1 MSYYPLRDS
10 SNMRFPIAV
19 AKCGV
24 RSALRSFLR
33 HADVSFVAILAVSE
47 VGDLPFY
54 EQAAGELLEAGKTTD
69 MFGDDLVLVT
79 SIVDFDTMEAKPNV
93 FHKFRNAT
101 RIVLFVPSL
110 DDLPQ
115 KLKVIADHVVT
126 IAPPTVDHHLA
137 AARSI
142 GLSGMTTNHAE
153 FLAGLPLATIRLAFH
168 KGRPLLSSIR
178 RLKRQAADKKP
189 ADTAQTSKPALTLED
204 MHGYGHAKDW
214 GLQLAQDIDAWR
226 RGVITWEDV
235 DRGALIYGPPGC
247 GKTVFA
253 KALAGSCSVE
263 LVVASAGRWQ
273 AKGHLGDYLKA
284 MRSSFDEAKRKSPSI
299 LFIDEFDSMG
309 SRAQAID
316 TDNHDYKRQAINAL
330 LECLDPSEGREG
342 VIVIGATNDPNAIDP
357 ALLRSGRL
365 ETIIEIPLPDDLARV
380 AILRQHLRGHEIEG
394 DLTAFASASR
404 GWTGADIEKLA
415 RDARRLCRRRG
426 VPMSETA
433 LMSVLPAR
441 RALSVTEMRR
451 MAVHEAGHALL
462 CVLLSTDILSYVYI
476 ERDIAK
482 HAASNVLGHACLIP
496 CDPVVRTIDL
506 YHDRMAMLLGGIAAE
521 TVVFGSHADGAG
533 GGATSDLAL
542 ASDQATMLERYFGL
556 GDSLS
561 VELGKGQRPLED
573 LRARDGELRR
583 LVEARL
589 RTQFERA
596 RSILTDHRT
605 QLDDLAHL
613 LVTKGRVEGDD
624 VREMVRPVTS
634 DPASVVH

>member
-1 MSYYPLRDS
+1 MTYSPTRTS
-10 SNMRFPIAV
+10 SSMMLPVAV
-19 AKCGV
+19 AKCGI
-24 RSALRSFLR
+24 RSALRTFLR
-33 HADVSFVAILAVSE
+33 HSDVSFAAIVALPDIDAF
-47 VGDLPFY
+47 PFY
-54 EQAAGELLEAGKTTD
+54 ESAAGELLDTGQFVD
-69 MFGDDLVLVT
+69 PFGENHVLVT
-79 SIVDFDTMEAKPNV
+79 TVRDFGTLDTTPNV
-93 FHKFRNAT
+93 FHRFKNAT
-101 RIVLFVPSL
+101 RIVIFVPSL
-110 DDLPQ
+110 DNLPQ
-115 KLKVIADHVVT
+115 KLAVIADHVFT
-126 IAPPTVDHHLA
+126 IKQPSDKHYLA

-142 GLSGMTTNHAE
+142 GLAGMTNNHSE
-153 FLAGLPLATIRLAFH
+153 FLAGQSLEAIRCAFR
-168 KGRPLLSSIR
+168 KGRPLLASIR
-178 RLKRQAADKKP
+178 RLKRQVDDKLPVETVDTPKP
-189 ADTAQTSKPALTLED
+189 DLTLED

-214 GLQLAQDIDAWR
+214 GLQLALDINAWQ

-235 DRGALIYGPPGC
+235 DRGALIFGPPGC

-253 KALAGSCSVE
+253 KALAGSCGVE
-263 LVVASAGRWQ
+263 FVVASAARWQ

-309 SRAQAID
+309 SRDRAID
-316 TDNHDYKRQAINAL
+316 DDNHDYKRQTINGL

-342 VIVIGATNDPNAIDP
+342 VIVVGATNDPKAIDP

-394 DLTAFASASR
+394 DMAAFAKASR
-404 GWTGADIEKLA
+404 GWTGADIEKVA
-415 RDARRLCRRRG
+415 RDARRMARRCG
-426 VPMSETA
+426 TVLSERT
-433 LMSVLPAR
+433 LMAIMPAR
-441 RALSVTEMRR
+441 RVLSATELRR

-506 YHDRMAMLLGGIAAE
+506 YHDRIAMLLGGIAAE
-521 TVVFGSHADGAG
+521 TVVFGNHTDGAG
-533 GGATSDLAL
+533 GGSSSDLAL

-561 VELGKGQRPLED
+561 VDLGKGQRPLEN
-573 LRARDGELRR
+573 LRAGDGELRR

-596 RSILTDHRT
+596 TSILTDHRP
-605 QLDDLAHL
+605 QLQL
-613 LVTKGRVEGDD
+613 LVDLLMVNGRVEGDE
-624 VREMVRPVTS
+624 VRALMKSVTS
-634 DPASVVH
+634 DPASVAT